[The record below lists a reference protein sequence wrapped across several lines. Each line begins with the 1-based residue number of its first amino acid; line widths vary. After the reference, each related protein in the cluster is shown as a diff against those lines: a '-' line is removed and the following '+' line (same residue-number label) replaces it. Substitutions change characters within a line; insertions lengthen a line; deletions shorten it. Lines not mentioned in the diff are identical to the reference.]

1 MVASIASKFRRKNTP
16 KGQIIHSVRDGFGL
30 IEVVDTQVAR
40 SLYFGTRVEQS
51 RLYFN
56 APMTLAFEYQEA
68 LMEAILEHPA
78 AINRLLT
85 LGLGGGSLPAQ
96 MHHIF
101 PKCQQTV
108 VELRPAVIDIAYRY
122 FHLPETP
129 HIDTREADAYMF
141 VLQETERYDIIVID
155 LYDGDSM
162 PPEFTDEIFL
172 LALQK
177 LTRPGGLLLFNL
189 WKGTPEKTL
198 RVIRFWEEMTD
209 CEITMREIHSSNNL
223 ILSVKPR

>member
-1 MVASIASKFRRKNTP
+1 M
-16 KGQIIHSVRDGFGL
+16 
-30 IEVVDTQVAR
+30 AR

-155 LYDGDSM
+155 LYDATACRPNS
-162 PPEFTDEIFL
+162 PTKSSCSLCKTDQAWRIIVIQFVERHAGKDPQGHPL
-172 LALQK
+172 LGRHDRL
-177 LTRPGGLLLFNL
+177 
-189 WKGTPEKTL
+189 
-198 RVIRFWEEMTD
+198 
-209 CEITMREIHSSNNL
+209 
-223 ILSVKPR
+223 

>member
-68 LMEAILEHPA
+68 LMESILEHPA

-101 PKCQQTV
+101 RNADKPWWNCARRSSTSLIGISICRKRHTS
-108 VELRPAVIDIAYRY
+108 
-122 FHLPETP
+122 
-129 HIDTREADAYMF
+129 TREKPTPTCSSCRKPNA
-141 VLQETERYDIIVID
+141 TI
-155 LYDGDSM
+155 SSSST
-162 PPEFTDEIFL
+162 FT
-172 LALQK
+172 
-177 LTRPGGLLLFNL
+177 TR
-189 WKGTPEKTL
+189 
-198 RVIRFWEEMTD
+198 
-209 CEITMREIHSSNNL
+209 
-223 ILSVKPR
+223 